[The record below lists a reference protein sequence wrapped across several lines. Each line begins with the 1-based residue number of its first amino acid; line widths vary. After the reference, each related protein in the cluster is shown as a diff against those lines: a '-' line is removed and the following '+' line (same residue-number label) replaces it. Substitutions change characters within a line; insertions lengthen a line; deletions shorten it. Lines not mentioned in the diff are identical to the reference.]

1 VACDVLSILNA
12 SVDATAVVAAGL
24 SKTTDTLVLIV
35 TIFALYFSVPEPSVV
50 NTNAEPPEVA
60 DTWNVLVVA
69 LIT

>member
-1 VACDVLSILNA
+1 MACDVLSILNA

-35 TIFALYFSVPEPSVV
+35 TIFALYFSVPEPFVV